1 MKIALASA
9 KFINNDIAYN
19 LHQMER
25 YARCAK
31 DSGSDL
37 ICLEKLS
44 YRDLILFVGITKKT
58 KKLLWKFPPRLSRKS
73 ADLAVISGLIFCL
86 DL

>member
-37 ICLEKLS
+37 ICFGETFLQGFDSLCWNYEKDKEIAVEVS
-44 YRDLILFVGITKKT
+44 
-58 KKLLWKFPPRLSRKS
+58 PRLSRKS